1 MRIINIVLAI
11 VLTCVLVNCGSVAEP
26 LVLGFWNV
34 ENLFDLEDNPDK
46 NDDEFS
52 LGGRKKMTQA
62 ILDQKLAHVAEVL
75 TDLNADVV
83 GLVEVENRKVLEL
96 LNAAYPDR
104 NYSIVHYESPD
115 ERGIDCALLYDP
127 ARFRVLESEPVKVE
141 IGNPTR
147 DILHVIGKYAGKK
160 LHIFVNH
167 WPSHWGGTEE
177 TFPLR
182 VKTARIL
189 RAKVD
194 QILKANPLAE
204 ILIMGDLNDEPT
216 DPSVRM
222 HLGTTFDSMAVQ
234 AGKTVAECSPE
245 AMKACGGCPGKGS
258 IAGKTK
264 QVILWNLMEPLEGR
278 ENGCSYK
285 YRGID
290 KNIDQ
295 IIVSPG
301 LADDKGLRIVTG
313 SITIIDAP
321 KYRQQEGDY
330 QGYPFRF
337 WAGDRLLG
345 GYSDHMALR
354 VALERK

>member
-1 MRIINIVLAI
+1 MRKLSIGMLLS
-11 VLTCVLVNCGSVAEP
+11 VLTVLLIACTALPDP
-26 LVLGFWNV
+26 LVVGFWNV
-34 ENLFDLEDNPDK
+34 ENLFDLEDDPDK
-46 NDDEFS
+46 NDEEFAR
-52 LGGRKKMTQA
+52 GGRKNMTQV
-62 ILDQKLAHVAEVL
+62 ILDQKLAHMAEVL

-83 GLVEVENRKVLEL
+83 GLAEVENRKVLEL
-96 LNAAYPDR
+96 LNAAYPER
-104 NYSIVHYESPD
+104 NYSIVHYDSPD
-115 ERGIDCALLYDP
+115 ERGIDVALLYD
-127 ARFRVLESEPVKVE
+127 AGRLNVLNSEPITVE

-189 RAKVD
+189 RAQVD
-194 QILKANPLAE
+194 EILKTDPAAE
-204 ILIMGDLNDEPT
+204 ILIMGDLNDAPT
-216 DPSVRM
+216 DPSVQI
-222 HLGTTFDSMAVQ
+222 HLGTTFDSSAVQ
-234 AGKTVAECSPE
+234 AA
-245 AMKACGGCPGKGS
+245 
-258 IAGKTK
+258 KTK
-264 QVILWNLMEPLEGR
+264 PALLWNLMEPYEDR

-285 YRGID
+285 YRVID

-301 LADDKGLRIVTG
+301 LADNKGLRILLG

-321 KYRQQEGDY
+321 KYRQQDGDY
-330 QGYPFRF
+330 SGYPFRF

-345 GYSDHMALR
+345 GYSDHMAVR
-354 VALERK
+354 VAISAR

>member
-1 MRIINIVLAI
+1 MRKLSIGMLLSGLTVLLI
-11 VLTCVLVNCGSVAEP
+11 TCTAVPEP
-26 LVLGFWNV
+26 LVVGFWNV
-34 ENLFDLEDNPDK
+34 ENLFDLEDDPEK
-46 NDDEFS
+46 RDEEFAR
-52 LGGRKKMTQA
+52 GGRKNMTQA
-62 ILDQKLAHVAEVL
+62 ILDQKLAHMAEVL

-83 GLVEVENRKVLEL
+83 GLAEVENRKVLEM
-96 LNAAYPDR
+96 LNAAYPLR
-104 NYSIVHYESPD
+104 NYSIVHYNSPD
-115 ERGIDCALLYDP
+115 ERGIDVALLYD
-127 ARFRVLESEPVKVE
+127 AGRLKVLSSNPVRVE

-147 DILHVIGKYAGKK
+147 DILHVIGKYAGQK

-189 RAKVD
+189 RAQVD
-194 QILKANPLAE
+194 KILKTDPDAE
-204 ILIMGDLNDEPT
+204 ILIMGDLNDAPT

-222 HLGTTFDSMAVQ
+222 HLGTTFDNLAVH
-234 AGKTVAECSPE
+234 AA
-245 AMKACGGCPGKGS
+245 
-258 IAGKTK
+258 KTK
-264 QVILWNLMEPLEGR
+264 PALLWNLMEPYEGR
-278 ENGCSYK
+278 ENGTTYK
-285 YRGID
+285 YRGVD

-301 LADDKGLRIVTG
+301 LTDDKGLRIVAG

-330 QGYPFRF
+330 KGYPFRF

-345 GYSDHMALR
+345 GYSDHMAIR